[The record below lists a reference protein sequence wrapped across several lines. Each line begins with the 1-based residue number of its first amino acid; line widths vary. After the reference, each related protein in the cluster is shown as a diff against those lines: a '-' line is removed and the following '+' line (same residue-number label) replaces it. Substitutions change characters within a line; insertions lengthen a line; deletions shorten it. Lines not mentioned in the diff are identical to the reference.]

1 MRRERE
7 RESFFFSFTHLPFF
21 SPTTDEP
28 KYCTCQQVSY
38 GEMIGC
44 DEKDCVSV
52 HGCNAATACL
62 FLFPVLS
69 LFFSHNLSKRVPLFS
84 LFHFSPFYTHT
95 HSSTAIRVVSLSLRQ
110 PKVETKGQM
119 VLRALHEET
128 QQQQV
133 NFSSRRGGGGGGDAS
148 AADRGIVRISPHFCS
163 RIQVQIRSNYY
174 SPAALAWKQVAS
186 RGGGG
191 IELLEVIA
199 AE

>member
-1 MRRERE
+1 MRREGLRKCA
-7 RESFFFSFTHLPFF
+7 RLQCSNGLPFSISCSLSFSLTTYQNVFLFFLSSISLHFTH
-21 SPTTDEP
+21 
-28 KYCTCQQVSY
+28 
-38 GEMIGC
+38 
-44 DEKDCVSV
+44 
-52 HGCNAATACL
+52 
-62 FLFPVLS
+62 
-69 LFFSHNLSKRVPLFS
+69 
-84 LFHFSPFYTHT
+84 THT

-133 NFSSRRGGGGGGDAS
+133 NFSSRRGGGGGGGDAS

>member
-1 MRRERE
+1 MRREGLRKCA
-7 RESFFFSFTHLPFF
+7 RLQCSNGLPF
-21 SPTTDEP
+21 SIS
-28 KYCTCQQVSY
+28 CS
-38 GEMIGC
+38 
-44 DEKDCVSV
+44 
-52 HGCNAATACL
+52 
-62 FLFPVLS
+62 LS
-69 LFFSHNLSKRVPLFS
+69 LFLSQLIKTCSSFFS
-84 LFHFSPFYTHT
+84 LPFLSILHT